1 MNLKR
6 TNNII
11 GDKGMAPIFAAVS
24 LSFLLAIIVSIYSL
38 AMLARE
44 NTKEIDS
51 MLAYRI
57 YSLRYGGTRL
67 CFVSYT
73 Y

>member
-24 LSFLLAIIVSIYSL
+24 LSFLLAII
-38 AMLARE
+38 
-44 NTKEIDS
+44 K
-51 MLAYRI
+51 
-57 YSLRYGGTRL
+57 
-67 CFVSYT
+67 
-73 Y
+73 